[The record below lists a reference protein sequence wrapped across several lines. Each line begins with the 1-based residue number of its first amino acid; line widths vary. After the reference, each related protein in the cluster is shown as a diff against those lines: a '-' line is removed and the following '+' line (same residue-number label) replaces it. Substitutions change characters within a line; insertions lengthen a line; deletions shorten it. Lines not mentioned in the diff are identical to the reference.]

1 MKISENNEKDVDFY
15 TRVGYNIIIYTILQ
29 SVMKR
34 GVTMAAFRKHYQDY
48 EELCELLDKNPGDY
62 DREKIERAYRL
73 AEKMHGDQRRVS
85 GVPYILH
92 PTSVACIIVD
102 LGMDTDSVVAALLHD
117 VVEDTPVTLD
127 ELKADFG
134 SDVAHLVDG
143 VTKISKIAYT
153 EKEERQAENV
163 RKMLIAMA
171 DDIRVIIIKLA
182 DRLHNMR
189 TIDCMREQKRRD
201 IALETMEVFAP
212 IAHRLGIKAI
222 KDEMED
228 LSLQYLDPIGYKEIE
243 TYLENNISDGQ
254 SFINKIILQ
263 IRDRVSQGIDN
274 AIVSGRVKS
283 IHGIYKKLIVQ
294 GKSLREIYDIY
305 AVRVIVETVFDCY
318 NVLCIVHDMFQPIP
332 SRFKDYIST
341 PKPNYYRS
349 LHTTVI
355 GRDGVPFEVQ
365 IRTREMHMTA
375 EYGIA
380 AHWKYKLGIT
390 DKSSMD
396 EQLAW
401 VRKMLANQEDNHDPT
416 RLIKDIKTDLSSD
429 EVFVFTPRGK
439 IINLPLG
446 STVIDVAY
454 AIHSEVGNRML
465 GAKANYRI
473 VPIDYVVKT
482 GDIIEILTGKEGS
495 VGPSRDWLMIVKT
508 SEARTKIRQWFKRE
522 KRDEN
527 IALGKIE
534 FEKECKRNGIDL
546 KEPDLTRMMEPILK
560 KKNIPNMENFYAS
573 ISYGGTVL
581 WKLLPR
587 MKEEYLKIAA
597 ERDSQNTDKTD
608 KDNVVVP
615 FTDEEQTPVSS
626 KSGVIIDDM
635 DDVDIKLA
643 KCCTPLPGDEIIAF
657 ITKGHGISV
666 HTRSCKNVPENIE
679 LCDDPNRWVKARWA
693 NTINTYFRTD
703 IEVSAY
709 DRTGLVADLSG
720 QLGNMK
726 IHIHNMSSRSFGD
739 GKAIVRFNITV
750 RDKSHLRDI
759 LSRLGGVNGVISV
772 ERMGVNV
779 GITNA

>member
-1 MKISENNEKDVDFY
+1 
-15 TRVGYNIIIYTILQ
+15 
-29 SVMKR
+29 
-34 GVTMAAFRKHYQDY
+34 MAANRKYYQDY
-48 EELCELLDKNPGDY
+48 EELCELMDKSSGDY

-73 AEKMHGDQRRVS
+73 AEKMHGDQRRIS

-117 VVEDTPVTLD
+117 VVEDTPVTL
-127 ELKADFG
+127 EEVSAQFG
-134 SDVAHLVDG
+134 EDVAHLVDG

-243 TYLENNISDGQ
+243 TYLENNIADGQ
-254 SFINKIILQ
+254 GFIKKIIAQ
-263 IRDRVSQGIDN
+263 ISERVAKDING
-274 AIVSGRVKS
+274 ATVSGRVKS

-294 GKSLREIYDIY
+294 GKSLQEIYDIY
-305 AVRVIVETVFDCY
+305 AVRVIVDTVFDCY
-318 NVLCIVHDMFQPIP
+318 NVLGIVHDMFQPLP

-355 GRDGVPFEVQ
+355 GTDGVPFEVQ

-380 AHWKYKLGIT
+380 AHWKYKLGLNN
-390 DKSSMD
+390 KSSMD

-401 VRKMLANQEDNHDPT
+401 IRKMLENQEDNHDPA

-429 EVFVFTPRGK
+429 EVFVYTPRGK
-439 IINLPLG
+439 LINLPMG
-446 STVIDVAY
+446 STAIDVAY
-454 AIHSEVGNRML
+454 AIHSEIGNRML

-495 VGPSRDWLMIVKT
+495 VGPSRDWLKIVKT
-508 SEARTKIRQWFKRE
+508 SDARNKIRQWFKRE
-522 KRDEN
+522 KREEN
-527 IALGKIE
+527 IVLGKAE
-534 FEKECKRNGIDL
+534 FEKECRRNGIDL
-546 KEPDLTRMMEPILK
+546 GEAELMRMMEPILK

-587 MKEEYLKIAA
+587 MKEEYLKIVSEK
-597 ERDSQNTDKTD
+597 ERADGKEEEF
-608 KDNVVVP
+608 VVP
-615 FTDEEQTPVSS
+615 IIEEPTRSAAS
-626 KSGVIIDDM
+626 KSGVIIEGM

-643 KCCTPLPGDEIIAF
+643 KCCTPLPGDDIIAF

-666 HTRSCKNVPENIE
+666 HKRSCSNVPENIDE
-679 LCDDPNRWVKARWA
+679 CEDPTRWVTAKWA
-693 NTINTYFRTD
+693 ESINTYFSTV
-703 IEVSAY
+703 IEIRAI

-726 IHIHNMSSRSFGD
+726 IHIHNMSSRALGN
-739 GKAIVRFNITV
+739 GKAVVRFNITV

-759 LSRLGGVNGVISV
+759 ISRLVSVKGVTSV
-772 ERMGVNV
+772 ERTSKGA
-779 GITNA
+779 IW